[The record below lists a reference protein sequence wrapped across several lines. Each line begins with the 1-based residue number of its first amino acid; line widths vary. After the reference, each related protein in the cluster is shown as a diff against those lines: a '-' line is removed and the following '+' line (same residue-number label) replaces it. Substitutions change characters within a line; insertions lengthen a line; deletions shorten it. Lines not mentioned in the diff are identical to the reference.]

1 MARVRRCKANGC
13 FNMVE
18 LPKHYCAKHA
28 DQERVYVPRD
38 KQATHR
44 YNTVARNRDDNKRDQ
59 YNFYRTKQWVN
70 LRQRVLDE
78 QHYLC
83 QYCKCDGVVKQ
94 GKTVDHIV
102 PVEASPNDKADIAN
116 LAVTCSRCH
125 TLKTKWEQSY
135 YGTGKD
141 NQLKHV
147 SPVRSVAMINK
158 LMKQNSQ

>member
-18 LPKHYCAKHA
+18 LPKHYCKQHA
-28 DQERVYVPRD
+28 NQEREYVPRD
-38 KQATHR
+38 KQSVHR
-44 YNTVARNRDDNKRDQ
+44 YNTVTRNRDDNKRQQ
-59 YNFYRTKQWVN
+59 YNFYRTKQWVY
-70 LRQRVLDE
+70 LRQQVLDE

-83 QYCKCDGVVKQ
+83 QYCKADGRVTQ

-102 PVEASPNDKADIAN
+102 PMEVAPDDKASIDN
-116 LAVTCSRCH
+116 LAVICSKCH
-125 TLKTKWEQSY
+125 NMKTRWEQAT

-158 LMKQNSQ
+158 MMNK

>member
-1 MARVRRCKANGC
+1 
-13 FNMVE
+13 MVE

-44 YNTVARNRDDNKRDQ
+44 YNTVTRNRDDNKRRQ

-94 GKTVDHIV
+94 GRIVDHTRPLELFPDDGARI
-102 PVEASPNDKADIAN
+102 EN
-116 LAVTCSRCH
+116 LSVICGSCH
-125 TLKTKWEQSY
+125 TLKTKWEQRY
-135 YGTGKD
+135 YGSGKD
-141 NQLKHV
+141 NTPTGNK
-147 SPVRSVAMINK
+147 PVDDIRIINTLIK
-158 LMKQNSQ
+158 KEQAK

>member
-1 MARVRRCKANGC
+1 
-13 FNMVE
+13 MVE

-44 YNTVARNRDDNKRDQ
+44 YNTVTRNRDDNKRGQ

-94 GKTVDHIV
+94 GKTVDHV
-102 PVEASPNDKADIAN
+102 RPLELFPNDGADIAN

-125 TLKTKWEQSY
+125 TLKTKWEQRY
-135 YGTGKD
+135 YGSGKGNTPTGNK
-141 NQLKHV
+141 
-147 SPVRSVAMINK
+147 PVDDIKIINT
-158 LMKQNSQ
+158 LMKKRT